1 MGVRMRLRSALVP
14 GLAVALAVV
23 AVLADRALVGQSDA
37 ARAAAV
43 ARIDEEA
50 RLAVQ
55 SVRASL
61 AEIEQAVAAG
71 RAASDAASER
81 LSIPPPCSV
90 APRGFA
96 PYGGR
101 PRAELAELLSSTR
114 ATPNGL
120 PEAVVARLALGPA
133 VPVSGAAGSPS
144 VEERLLAGE
153 LPVKPEDLPF
163 LASRLGLSSDPRVA
177 ALEARLRQAPVAADL
192 PLAPNF
198 RRRLAQADRIEGWS
212 AAERW
217 LLRYELPV
225 AVLLERA
232 GLSDRASV
240 PPAGAGSDEKA
251 SSLSRTVPVP
261 DVEGLSLRVA
271 PRVPGALRLA
281 ALRGVLWLSAVA
293 GVVGLLA
300 LRRALAREA
309 RAVDRER
316 AFLAGV
322 THELRTPL
330 TTIRV
335 LGETLAEG
343 RGAPREYGSLVARES
358 ERLEALVE
366 RVLTLT
372 RVEQVPRFGPVD
384 PAELLRSAVA
394 LVTPRAERRSTR
406 IECRVEPPLPE
417 CNWDGEAVRRAL
429 LNLLD
434 NAVAHG
440 REGGRVEA
448 SASSRGDEVRLEVV
462 DDGPGIGRSDR
473 RRIFGRF
480 ERGRTEGPG
489 TGLGLYLV
497 EEVARGHGGRVDLV
511 TAEGRGSTFTLVLPA
526 RPPGPEREESR

>member
-1 MGVRMRLRSALVP
+1 MRLPAALVP

-23 AVLADRALVGQSDA
+23 ALLADRALVGQADA

-50 RLAVQ
+50 RLAAL

-61 AEIEQAVAAG
+61 AQLEQAVAAG
-71 RAASDAASER
+71 QPAPGVTSER
-81 LSIPPPCSV
+81 VAVPPHRSV
-90 APRGFA
+90 PPLGVG

-101 PRAELAELLSSTR
+101 SRAELAELLSSTR

-120 PEAVVARLALGPA
+120 PEAVVARLVLGPA
-133 VPVSGAAGSPS
+133 APVSGTPGAPT

-153 LPVKPEDLPF
+153 LPVRPEDLPF
-163 LASRLGLSSDPRVA
+163 LGSRLGVASDPRLA
-177 ALEARLRQAPVAADL
+177 ALEARLRRAPDVGDL
-192 PLAPNF
+192 PSAPSF
-198 RRRLAQADRIEGWS
+198 RRRFVQGERIEGWS
-212 AAERW
+212 AAGRW
-217 LLRYELPV
+217 LLNYELPV
-225 AVLLERA
+225 ADLLERA

-240 PPAGAGSDEKA
+240 PPAGIAVDEKA
-251 SSLSRTVPVP
+251 RSLSRTVPVP
-261 DVEGLSLRVA
+261 DVEGLFLRVA

-281 ALRGVLWLSAVA
+281 ALRSVLWLSAVA

-343 RGAPREYGSLVARES
+343 RGEPREYGTLVARES

-372 RVEQVPRFGPVD
+372 RVEQVPRFGPTD
-384 PAELLRSAVA
+384 PGELLRSAVT
-394 LVTPRAERRSTR
+394 LVQPRAARRATR

-417 CNWDGEAVRRAL
+417 CHWDGEAVRRAL

-440 REGGRVEA
+440 REGGHVEA
-448 SASSRGDEVRLEVV
+448 AAATSGDQVALSVA
-462 DDGPGIGRSDR
+462 DDGPGIGRPDR
-473 RRIFGRF
+473 RRIFSRF
-480 ERGRTEGPG
+480 ERGRTEAPG

-497 EEVARGHGGRVDLV
+497 EEVARAHGGRVDLV
-511 TAEGRGSTFTLVLPA
+511 TAEGRGSTFTLVLPP
-526 RPPGPEREESR
+526 RPPGSEGEGPR

>member
-1 MGVRMRLRSALVP
+1 
-14 GLAVALAVV
+14 
-23 AVLADRALVGQSDA
+23 VGQADA

-43 ARIDEEA
+43 ARLDEEA
-50 RLAVQ
+50 RLAALT
-55 SVRASL
+55 VRASL
-61 AEIEQAVAAG
+61 AQVEQHVAAG
-71 RAASDAASER
+71 RPTAAVASDRVA
-81 LSIPPPCSV
+81 IPPLRAV
-90 APRGFA
+90 APRGVA
-96 PYGGR
+96 AYEGR

-133 VPVSGAAGSPS
+133 AAVSGTAGTPT

-153 LPVKPEDLPF
+153 LPVRPEDLPF
-163 LASRLGLSSDPRVA
+163 LAARLGVASDPRVA
-177 ALEARLRQAPVAADL
+177 ALEARLRRAPDAAGL
-192 PLAPNF
+192 PLAPSF
-198 RRRLAQADRIEGWS
+198 QRLVSGDRIEGWTR
-212 AAERW
+212 AADRW
-217 LLRYELPV
+217 LLRYELP
-225 AVLLERA
+225 ATDLLERA

-240 PPAGAGSDEKA
+240 APPGGARDPEVPA
-251 SSLSRTVPVP
+251 SFRTVAVP
-261 DVEGLSLRVA
+261 DVDGLSLQVA

-343 RGAPREYGSLVARES
+343 RGEPREYGALVARES
-358 ERLEALVE
+358 ERLGALVE

-384 PAELLRSAVA
+384 PGELLRSAVA

-406 IECRVEPPLPE
+406 IECRVEPSLPE
-417 CNWDGEAVRRAL
+417 CRWDGEAVRRAL

-448 SASSRGDEVRLEVV
+448 SASSREDEVRLEVA
-462 DDGPGIGRSDR
+462 DDGPGIGRSER

-480 ERGRTEGPG
+480 ERGRTEAPG

-497 EEVARGHGGRVDLV
+497 EEVARAHGGRVDLV
-511 TAEGRGSTFTLVLPA
+511 TAEGRGSTFTLVLPS
-526 RPPGPEREESR
+526 RPPGSEGAGPR